1 MSGTGI
7 VGGKLK
13 LKGDDEALH
22 RFCESDIDSLLRG
35 AAEDVTAGREAAGG
49 STFARA
55 SFMPQAAGAEE
66 ELLLDDPNF
75 WSKLQRIQQHGACS
89 VLGSDGAVAI
99 DGGGEVVVRLLD
111 LADVSDAH
119 GARVRCLVLGVTAAL
134 TQCPWS
140 QRGWGRP

>member
-1 MSGTGI
+1 MPWRRLSEADAIEMEELLRWGAYGA
-7 VGGKLK
+7 

-75 WSKLQRIQQHGACS
+75 WSKLQRIPQQQERR
-89 VLGSDGAVAI
+89 
-99 DGGGEVVVRLLD
+99 GGDNPNLN
-111 LADVSDAH
+111 
-119 GARVRCLVLGVTAAL
+119 
-134 TQCPWS
+134 
-140 QRGWGRP
+140 